1 MPAPMQKNTWHPVY
15 SSPPRQARP
24 EPREPPP
31 APRKPPKQSTR
42 RWADYEDDEPLPQ
55 FVFGT
60 KMWEDDGWTNV
71 KRTRAPTKYTTWN
84 ASGVDPRR
92 W

>member
-42 RWADYEDDEPLPQ
+42 RWADYEDDEPLEPPPAPR
-55 FVFGT
+55 
-60 KMWEDDGWTNV
+60 KSP
-71 KRTRAPTKYTTWN
+71 RHSTRWDTMNPW
-84 ASGVDPRR
+84 D
-92 W
+92 